1 MGWKEEYRSK
11 LMSIS
16 EALSLI
22 RSDDVILT
30 QNGVAMPCA
39 LIEGL
44 YDLRGHVENI
54 ELNLG
59 VTKRDFRVFGKE
71 SNGSIN
77 IRTNFLYP
85 GERNAIL
92 QGSRMGVLLI
102 DLHDT
107 FADKR
112 DHMCPNVALAG
123 VVGPDENGYFSMGL
137 HGGDIPALKDR
148 FDRIIVQVNN
158 NSPYVYGEGNLL
170 HVDDV
175 DAIVEYDEPLQE
187 LPVKTANELDE
198 KIASFIIDRIPDG
211 ATIQFGVG
219 GPGMVVGKNLTHKHD
234 LGIHTEMFCDT
245 MVDLLKCG
253 AANNSKKKLLPG
265 ISVFGF
271 CQGKQSTYDFIDH
284 NKDFECRS
292 FSWVND
298 PYIIGQN
305 DNVVSINS
313 ALAVDLTGQVCAES
327 IGLRQY
333 SGTGGHCDFVRGA
346 RISRGGQSFITF
358 YSTFTK
364 KDGTVGSKIDLTLP
378 LGSAVT
384 TRRNDVHYIVTEYG
398 IADLRYATIEQ
409 RVESMISIAHP
420 DFRDELRFQAK
431 KSGLL
436 Y

>member
-219 GPGMVVGKNLTHKHD
+219 GPGMVVGKNLTHPTTMTISNTVFRFPASTD
-234 LGIHTEMFCDT
+234 GQLRLGCSQNGMNILEIQGGSVQPM
-245 MVDLLKCG
+245 
-253 AANNSKKKLLPG
+253 
-265 ISVFGF
+265 IS
-271 CQGKQSTYDFIDH
+271 ST
-284 NKDFECRS
+284 
-292 FSWVND
+292 
-298 PYIIGQN
+298 IIKIL
-305 DNVVSINS
+305 NVVPFPGSTIPIS
-313 ALAVDLTGQVCAES
+313 SGRTTMWS
-327 IGLRQY
+327 RSTLR
-333 SGTGGHCDFVRGA
+333 SPW
-346 RISRGGQSFITF
+346 I
-358 YSTFTK
+358 
-364 KDGTVGSKIDLTLP
+364 
-378 LGSAVT
+378 
-384 TRRNDVHYIVTEYG
+384 
-398 IADLRYATIEQ
+398 
-409 RVESMISIAHP
+409 
-420 DFRDELRFQAK
+420 
-431 KSGLL
+431 
-436 Y
+436 